1 MYPIYNEAVS
11 NFFNNHCILSVI
23 GVFHQ
28 FPTGWFLWQGME
40 EEEADWVI
48 GRVKCPGNNC
58 REVLEK
64 SHML

>member
-1 MYPIYNEAVS
+1 
-11 NFFNNHCILSVI
+11 
-23 GVFHQ
+23 
-28 FPTGWFLWQGME
+28 ME